1 MTPAA
6 RPTEES
12 RRGEA
17 RRPVPVAEWI
27 VAALGAVLVAGTIGY
42 LVWLAASRD
51 ETPPDVHV
59 VADGVVALRDGWLVK
74 FRAAN
79 VGGQAAAEVL
89 VEGELAGEGGPLE
102 TSEATIDYLPP
113 GSEREGGLF
122 FGRDPRR
129 HELRLRAKGYVN
141 P

>member
-1 MTPAA
+1 M
-6 RPTEES
+6 TEE
-12 RRGEA
+12 REA

-42 LVWLAASRD
+42 LVWLPASRD
-51 ETPPDVHV
+51 ETPPDVRV
-59 VADGVVALRDGWLVK
+59 VAGPVVALQDGWLVT

-79 VGGQAAAEVL
+79 AGGQAAAGVL
-89 VEGELAGEGGPLE
+89 VEGELAGPDGPIE

-122 FGRDPRR
+122 FSRDPRR
-129 HELRLRAKGYVN
+129 YEVRLRAKGYVD